1 MKLLTNK
8 YILLAVLFSSLLS
21 CNNDFLERYPE
32 TSLAPEAFF
41 KTTQDL
47 KLYTNTYY
55 EYINPEWL
63 DYVSDNCVSYAES
76 SEYNNLLRGSITP
89 QTVSGWSRDDWGKLR
104 RLNLF
109 MDHVHNASGDPEE
122 INHYIGITRLERAL
136 FYFGQVKKYSDVPWY
151 SSALTDTDEDM
162 LYKVRDPRTLV
173 VDSIMADLN
182 YATEH
187 ISEKIGDKTQFSKW
201 YASAMKARI
210 CLFEGTFR
218 KYHKELN
225 LENTA
230 DFYLNEAVNAAN
242 TIIESGK
249 FSIDKGS
256 APETA
261 YWRLFNNYDL
271 SGSPEIILFK
281 DYNSDYQIR
290 HSAAVQTYNW
300 VTSYSRS
307 LMESYQYI
315 KEDGSVVPFSS
326 LAEYNKKTFV
336 EVFTNRDPRFSQ
348 CFMYPGFTV
357 PGTQTPGRPN
367 MNLGGYPMIKYM
379 PETADQFASKM
390 QYTDLPVSRYAEVL
404 LIYAEAKAELGNIS
418 QNDLDISVNQIR
430 ARVNMPPTTIGA
442 IVEDQSLKKQ
452 FPEVSNYLLLEIRRE
467 RRIELVNE
475 NFRWDDLAR
484 WGAGH
489 LLGQVQEGIYIDK
502 LGLFDVTGDGV
513 PEIGIFE
520 NEASN
525 TVPEEE
531 RSKYSFYYLK
541 SNEGGLNTFSLSE
554 GNHGHI
560 VMNGELNSRRFLDPQ
575 YYYFPIPQ
583 TQITLNPNLKQ
594 TIFWDK

>member
-1 MKLLTNK
+1 MKLLNNK
-8 YILLAVLFSSLLS
+8 YILAILLSSLLS
-21 CNNDFLERYPE
+21 CNDDFLERYPE

-55 EYINPEWL
+55 EYVVPEWF

-89 QTVSGWSRDDWGKLR
+89 QTVSGWSKDDWGRLR

-109 MDHVHNASGDPEE
+109 MDHVHNASGVPDE
-122 INHYIGITRLERAL
+122 INHYTGITRLERAL
-136 FYFGQVKKYSDVPWY
+136 FYFDLVKKYNDVPWY
-151 SSALTDTDEDM
+151 SHALTDTNEEM
-162 LYKVRDPRTLV
+162 LYKARDPRTSV
-173 VDSIMADLN
+173 VDSILADLN

-187 ISEKIGDKTQFSKW
+187 ISDNMGDKTQFNKW
-201 YASAMKARI
+201 YALAMKARF

-225 LENTA
+225 LETTA
-230 DFYLNEAVNAAN
+230 DFFLNEAANAAN

-249 FSIDKGS
+249 FGIDKGNG
-256 APETA
+256 PETA

-281 DYNSDYQIR
+281 NYSSEYQIR

-315 KEDGSVVPFSS
+315 REDGTVVPFSS
-326 LAEYNKKTFV
+326 LPEHDKKTFI
-336 EVFTNRDPRFSQ
+336 EIFNNRDPRLSQ
-348 CFMYPGFTV
+348 CFMYPGFIP
-357 PGTQTPGRPN
+357 PGAQTPGRPN
-367 MNLGGYPMIKYM
+367 MNLGGYPVIKYM

-404 LIYAEAKAELGNIS
+404 LIYAEAKAELGTIN

-430 ARVNMPPTTIGA
+430 SRVNMPPTIIGS

-452 FPEVSNYLLLEIRRE
+452 FPNISNYLLLDIRRE

-475 NFRWDDLAR
+475 NFRWDDLIR
-484 WGAGH
+484 WDAGH
-489 LLGQVQEGIYIDK
+489 LLAQVQEGLYIDK
-502 LGLFDVTGDGV
+502 LGLFDVTGDGI

-520 NEASN
+520 NETSN
-525 TVPEEE
+525 TVPDEE
-531 RSKYSFYYLK
+531 RDKYSFYYLK
-541 SNEGGLNTFSLSE
+541 SNEGALNTFSLSE
-554 GNHGHI
+554 GDHGHI
-560 VMNGELNSRRFLDPQ
+560 IMNVELNSRRFLAPQ

-583 TQITLNPNLKQ
+583 TQITLNPNLEQ